1 MKEFQRLGFNN
12 DTRGSD
18 RSQQKH
24 GQKPTQREPQPG
36 ADQAPTD
43 DANAGSLPNH
53 PDTQNRDLND
63 QERENE
69 EENSNN
75 R

>member
-1 MKEFQRLGFNN
+1 MGNPFQVPN
-12 DTRGSD
+12 RGG
-18 RSQQKH
+18 QKQ
-24 GQKPTQREPQPG
+24 GQKPAQREPQAG
-36 ADQAPTD
+36 ADQPVTD
-43 DANAGSLPNH
+43 KANANPLPNH

>member
-1 MKEFQRLGFNN
+1 MGNP
-12 DTRGSD
+12 
-18 RSQQKH
+18 SQKPNRAQQSQ
-24 GQKPTQREPQPG
+24 GQKPGRREPQPG
-36 ADQAPTD
+36 ADEKATD
-43 DANAGSLPNH
+43 NANSLPNH